1 MFVRIRTLPL
11 LKTITARLSVFLTV
25 ALMMISLA
33 GVSPVFA
40 NSKLEQSLP
49 NTDQALCIPGNI
61 DQFSD
66 FDCANLGPS
75 GRLQELAAKGITF
88 PAEPL
93 PISSVSPDLANI
105 PFAYAIVS
113 NEAVPVYD
121 NLDKAVADIPGNT
134 LGKSKIKYV
143 SLYQKSNTDKGWFYQ
158 IATNE
163 WISAQYIK
171 KVAIPSFQGFEFRL
185 NPTIPFGWAMDTFT
199 SRTSPSPSSAE
210 TGKVYYKYNILRIY
224 DTQVVENTEWVMI
237 GVNEWIPASY
247 MARVLPHYTKPEGV
261 TGERWIEINLQEQ
274 VLLVYESGHL
284 EFATLIS
291 SGSPPFYTQPGV
303 FQIYKM
309 LENDPMSGSFEA
321 DKSDYYYLED
331 VPYIMYYDQLRA
343 LHGAY
348 WNNYLGD
355 RGSHGCVNLSVAD
368 AHWLYD
374 WAKVGDFVYVWDPTG
389 KTPTDP
395 SLYGAGG
402 F

>member
-1 MFVRIRTLPL
+1 MKIHLTHILNALAIAAMLFSLP
-11 LKTITARLSVFLTV
+11 
-25 ALMMISLA
+25 ALQIVHAQPESGPQSEVLPDAALCLPGQMEQ
-33 GVSPVFA
+33 FA
-40 NSKLEQSLP
+40 NP
-49 NTDQALCIPGNI
+49 
-61 DQFSD
+61 
-66 FDCANLGPS
+66 DCLDMGPS
-75 GRLQELAAKGITF
+75 GHLKELAAKGITF

-93 PISSVSPDLANI
+93 PIYKPPADLSNI

-113 NEAVPVYD
+113 NEAIPVYD
-121 NLDKAVADIPGNT
+121 NLDNAMADIPGNT
-134 LGKSKIKYV
+134 LGASKIKYV
-143 SLYQKSNTDKGWFYQ
+143 SLYQKTNTEKGMYYQ

-163 WISAQYIK
+163 WISGQFIK
-171 KVAIPSFQGFEFRL
+171 KVSIPSFQGFLFKT
-185 NPTIPFGWAMDTFT
+185 NPTTLFGWAMDTFT
-199 SRTSPSPSSAE
+199 TRTSPNANAAE

-224 DTQVVENTEWVMI
+224 DTQVVNDTEWSMV
-237 GVNEWIPASY
+237 GVDEWIQSNY
-247 MARVLPHYTKPEGV
+247 LARVQPHYEKPEGV
-261 TGERWIEINLQEQ
+261 TGDRWIEVNLQEQ
-274 VLLVYESGHL
+274 VLLVYESGRL
-284 EFATLIS
+284 IFATLIS

-309 LENDPMSGSFEA
+309 LVNDRMSGAFEA
-321 DKSDYYYLED
+321 DKSDFYYLED

-374 WAKVGDFVYVWDPTG
+374 WAKEGDFVYVWDPSG

>member
-1 MFVRIRTLPL
+1 MFVRIRTSL
-11 LKTITARLSVFLTV
+11 LVDLVPRFTVFWAAVVVMLS
-25 ALMMISLA
+25 IA
-33 GVSPVFA
+33 GVNPVTA
-40 NSKLEQSLP
+40 QSNPQQNLP
-49 NTDQALCIPGNI
+49 TTDQALCLPGAI
-61 DQFSD
+61 EQFTYS
-66 FDCANLGPS
+66 DCAFLGPS
-75 GRLQELAAKGITF
+75 NRLMELAAKGITF

-93 PISSVSPDLANI
+93 PISSISSDLANI
-105 PFAYAIVS
+105 PFAYALVS

-134 LGKSKIKYV
+134 LGKSQTKYV

-158 IATNE
+158 IATYE

-171 KVAIPSFQGFEFRL
+171 KVAIPSFQGFEFKS
-185 NPTIPFGWAMDTFT
+185 NPTIPFGWTMDTFT
-199 SRTSPSPSSAE
+199 SRTSPGSASPES
-210 TGKVYYKYNILRIY
+210 GKVYYKYNILRIY
-224 DTQVVENTEWVMI
+224 DTRMVDNTEWVMI
-237 GVNEWIPASY
+237 GVDEWIPASF
-247 MARVLPHYTKPEGV
+247 MARVLPNYTKPAGV

-274 VLLVYESGHL
+274 VLLVYDSGRL
-284 EFATLIS
+284 VFATLIS

-309 LENDPMSGSFEA
+309 LEYDRMSGAFEA

-374 WAKVGDFVYVWDPTG
+374 WAKIGDWVYVWDPTG

>member
-1 MFVRIRTLPL
+1 MFVRFSTLPR
-11 LKTITARLSVFLTV
+11 IRISSRLIGLLTV
-25 ALMMISLA
+25 AMMVFSLA
-33 GVSPVFA
+33 SVSSVTA
-40 NSKLEQSLP
+40 QSNQDQTLP
-49 NTDQALCIPGNI
+49 IADQALCLPGSI
-61 DQFSD
+61 EPFSD
-66 FDCANLGPS
+66 LDCANLGPS
-75 GRLQELAAKGITF
+75 GRLKELAGKGITF
-88 PAEPL
+88 PAAPL
-93 PISSVSPDLANI
+93 PIASVSPELANI

-121 NLDKAVADIPGNT
+121 NLVNAVADIPGNT

-143 SLYQKSNTDKGWFYQ
+143 SLYQKSNTEKGMYYQ

-163 WISAQYIK
+163 WISAQFIK
-171 KVAIPSFQGFEFRL
+171 KVAIPSFQGFVFTS
-185 NPTIPFGWAMDTFT
+185 NPTIPFGWAMDMFT
-199 SRTSPSPSSAE
+199 SRTSPNASSME

-224 DTQVVENTEWVMI
+224 DTQVVEGTEWVMI
-237 GVNEWIPASY
+237 GVDEWIPASY
-247 MARVLPHYTKPEGV
+247 MARVLPNYTKPEGV

-274 VLLVYESGHL
+274 VLLVYDSGNL
-284 EFATLIS
+284 LFATLIS

-309 LENDPMSGSFEA
+309 LVNDRMSGAFEA

-368 AHWLYD
+368 AHWLFD
-374 WAKVGDFVYVWDPTG
+374 WAKVGDWVYVWDPTG